1 MAMLLVFCA
10 LKKELDIRLC
20 VRHLEHGI
28 RGEESR
34 EDARFVKTLAESLG
48 IDFKMFSVNVPDFAK
63 EHSLSLEE
71 AARKLRYDFLLSGDY
86 DYVATAHNSND
97 NGETILFNLV
107 RGSGIKGLSGIAPKS
122 IMGEKTI
129 IRPMLCVTR
138 EEIEEFLRS
147 RGQDFCIDSTN
158 TDSTYSRN
166 FIRHEIMP
174 LLKQLNERA
183 LEHIN
188 SAGNILGD
196 TMKILDGQVSEIL
209 ETAIVEDN
217 GSLSLD
223 TEEIPN
229 PLLESC
235 IRGWLGK
242 ILPGMKDIGK
252 SHILAIMGLLSGKTG
267 TGVDIPGGRVE
278 NSYGR
283 LIFLSGVSKGSSEDR
298 WEIEIDKAALRS
310 QGRFDCTIPGYEV
323 EMRLFPWDS
332 NMEILKENYTKQLDY
347 GKITGGVSIRKRQ
360 DGDYFSIKNGEKT
373 FSRYCIDEKIPR
385 QVRDSIPLICQGN
398 HILWAIGHRVS
409 NDFLIGPDTRE
420 VLLVSVKELED
431 VR

>member
-10 LKKELDIRLC
+10 LKKEMDIRFC
-20 VRHLEHGI
+20 VGHVEHGI
-28 RGEESR
+28 RGEESL
-34 EDARFVKTLAESLG
+34 EDANFVRSLAESLG
-48 IDFKMFSVNVPDFAK
+48 IDYKMSSVNVPNFAK
-63 EHSLSLEE
+63 EHSLSIEE

-107 RGSGIKGLSGIAPKS
+107 RGSGLKGLSGIAPEVM
-122 IMGEKTI
+122 MGEKTI

-138 EEIEEFLRS
+138 EEIEEFLKA
-147 RGQDFCIDSTN
+147 RGQAFRVDSTN
-158 TDSTYSRN
+158 TDSAYSRN

-196 TMKILDGQVSEIL
+196 TMKILDGQVLETL
-209 ETAIVEDN
+209 ETALVEDN

-223 TEEIPN
+223 TRGIPN

-252 SHILAIMGLLSGKTG
+252 NHILAIMGLLSGKTG

-278 NSYGR
+278 NSYGT
-283 LIFLSGVSKGSSEDR
+283 LVFLSGVSKGSFEDF
-298 WEIEIDKAALRS
+298 WEISIDQDVLRT
-310 QGRFDCTIPGYEV
+310 QGRFACKIPGYEI
-323 EMRLFPWDS
+323 EMRISPWKS

-360 DGDYFSIKNGEKT
+360 DGDYFAIKGGEKT

-385 QVRDSIPLICQGN
+385 LKRDRIPLICQGN

-409 NDFLIGPDTRE
+409 SDFLIGPDTRE
-420 VLLVSVKELED
+420 VLIVSVKELED